1 MAEKVKGT
9 GRGLPA
15 LLVVGAAA
23 AAFSATLY
31 FITKVA
37 AAGSMALAAGAN
49 LVTYTGKDQYA
60 GDAFASIIDY
70 LVIAYYWNPD
80 TEEWEQ
86 VAADTILVNGEE
98 YSITV
103 SDDCV
108 WTF

>member
-9 GRGLPA
+9 GRGIPA
-15 LLVVGAAA
+15 LIVVSVAAVA
-23 AAFSATLY
+23 TGIAFY
-31 FITKVA
+31 FVSKVA
-37 AAGSMALAAGAN
+37 AAGSIALNAGAN

-70 LVIAYYWNPD
+70 LVIAYYWDPD

-86 VAADTILVNGEE
+86 VTAGTMLVNGEE

-103 SDDCV
+103 SGDCI